1 MRIGLISDTH
11 VPEAGA
17 DMPPQ
22 VYEAF
27 KGVDLI
33 LHAGDMHIIDVL
45 DWLETIAPV
54 LGARGNGDYPTESNK
69 NRPGVPDDPRVKV
82 AQVIQIEDLKVGL
95 IHGFPLPDDIPWR
108 TPEEMQEFYFQ
119 SAVDV
124 VVCGD
129 THEAASTGRAVCSL
143 STLAALP
150 CPTSCSR
157 WGQSGSWRYTDGRRR
172 PLSCSWS
179 DGAGPSKSLR
189 FPNHPL
195 PYSCGGERPSPSFP

>member
-1 MRIGLISDTH
+1 MLVGLISDTH
-11 VPEAGA
+11 VPEAGP
-17 DMPPQ
+17 DMPTQ

-45 DWLETIAPV
+45 DWLEAIAPV

-82 AQVIQIEDLKVGL
+82 AQVIQIEELKVGL

-119 SAVDV
+119 SPVDV

-129 THEAASTGRAVCSL
+129 THEARIDRQGGMLIINPGSPTLPNQLRALGTVGFLEVHGREAEASL
-143 STLAALP
+143 LQL
-150 CPTSCSR
+150 
-157 WGQSGSWRYTDGRRR
+157 
-172 PLSCSWS
+172 
-179 DGAGPSKSLR
+179 
-189 FPNHPL
+189 
-195 PYSCGGERPSPSFP
+195 E